1 MKVCVLF
8 LLVVD
13 MIFKIN
19 WKIYGFG
26 KWFVW
31 RDICLGD
38 VLLVLICWVMVD
50 KVISDICIYVEKVKV
65 KCLLLINIL
74 NNEDNLL

>member
-1 MKVCVLF
+1 MVLGND
-8 LLVVD
+8 L
-13 MIFKIN
+13 
-19 WKIYGFG
+19 WS
-26 KWFVW
+26 
-31 RDICLGD
+31 DICLGD